1 MWREIMAF
9 KLREVDTPLL
19 CWKGYRRK
27 SGTKKFS
34 KGSCVKIRKKKK

>member
-1 MWREIMAF
+1 MAF

>member
-1 MWREIMAF
+1 M
-9 KLREVDTPLL
+9 K

-34 KGSCVKIRKKKK
+34 KGRCVKIGKKKQYVYL

>member
-1 MWREIMAF
+1 MAF
-9 KLREVDTPLL
+9 KLREVNTPLL

>member
-1 MWREIMAF
+1 MKSPI
-9 KLREVDTPLL
+9 K

-34 KGSCVKIRKKKK
+34 KGSCVKIGKKK

>member
-1 MWREIMAF
+1 MAF

-34 KGSCVKIRKKKK
+34 KGSCVKIGKKKK